1 MISFYRQGKASN
13 AVDQTPRYD
22 SFVVRLWHESIS
34 GRLLRAEIDHVQSG
48 AVQVGREVEMDW
60 ILETLRNAMQR
71 HDNRRTAPAP
81 GDSSKEESENA

>member
-22 SFVVRLWHESIS
+22 SFVVRLWHESVS

-60 ILETLRNAMQR
+60 IPEMLRDAIQR
-71 HDNRRTAPAP
+71 HDHHRTTPAP
-81 GDSSKEESENA
+81 GNSSKEESDNA